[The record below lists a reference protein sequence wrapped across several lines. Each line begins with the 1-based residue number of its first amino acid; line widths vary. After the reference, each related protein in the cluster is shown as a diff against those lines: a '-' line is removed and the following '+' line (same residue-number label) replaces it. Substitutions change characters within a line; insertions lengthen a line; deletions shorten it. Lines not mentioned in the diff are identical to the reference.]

1 LQSVKVDSIFAGGFH
16 SFVTLDHEVPKN
28 NDNDISYE
36 EYDDEIFEIDEEPE
50 GIPSDLDEP
59 PEGILPDLPE
69 ERELSS
75 STSSLIT
82 SGGSCASVCE
92 TMINEI
98 QIVYTDTKFSHF
110 FLRFTVEANKTLIS
124 KVDQLLQQKL
134 SAWLKPTSTTSTSWH
149 GHLPLKEFT
158 VQIDKDIHH
167 QASTKIISRGK
178 SAQSQRQYFTVNLVC
193 DVLRHLDILTDLN
206 ESDDPVD
213 QNNEEV
219 QAHIFDQCQADYGAE
234 SVTKLSIGAR
244 IRRKEVALVS
254 T

>member
-50 GIPSDLDEP
+50 GIPSDLDET

-69 ERELSS
+69 ERAESS
-75 STSSLIT
+75 SA
-82 SGGSCASVCE
+82 SGGSCASVGE
-92 TMINEI
+92 TMISEI

-110 FLRFTVEANKTLIS
+110 FLRFTVAANKTLIS
-124 KVDQLLQQKL
+124 KVEQLLQQKL
-134 SAWLKPTSTTSTSWH
+134 SAWLKPTSSSSTSWH

-193 DVLRHLDILTDLN
+193 DVLRHLDIHTDLN

-213 QNNEEV
+213 
-219 QAHIFDQCQADYGAE
+219 
-234 SVTKLSIGAR
+234 
-244 IRRKEVALVS
+244 
-254 T
+254 

>member
-1 LQSVKVDSIFAGGFH
+1 MNAGSAIQTNQIDKGIGLFVPITSLQSVKVDSIFAGGFH
-16 SFVTLDHEVPKN
+16 SFVTLDHEEPKN
-28 NDNDISYE
+28 DDNEISYE

-50 GIPSDLDEP
+50 GIPSDLDET

-69 ERELSS
+69 ERAESS
-75 STSSLIT
+75 SA
-82 SGGSCASVCE
+82 SGGSCASVSE
-92 TMINEI
+92 TMIGEI

-134 SAWLKPTSTTSTSWH
+134 SAWLKPTSTASTSWH

-193 DVLRHLDILTDLN
+193 DVLRHLDIHTDLN

-213 QNNEEV
+213 
-219 QAHIFDQCQADYGAE
+219 
-234 SVTKLSIGAR
+234 
-244 IRRKEVALVS
+244 
-254 T
+254 